1 MAKDPDCLHN
11 LIDNPKHQAAL
22 RELRGELEDWMK
34 RTNDPML
41 TVFQKRED
49 ADLREAY
56 VQKLEK
62 EALERRA
69 NKRKGKGNASKRS
82 NLLKW
87 QVPKSITPGEP
98 ATITITHTIPKRLG
112 EQSLH
117 VTLKDGQGKRIERK
131 VLKTSGKGIIKVT
144 FDVPRELPGNKANF
158 ALFIGE
164 EFSKNL
170 QHLTSKPIPA
180 E

>member
-1 MAKDPDCLHN
+1 MDEA
-11 LIDNPKHQAAL
+11 
-22 RELRGELEDWMK
+22 
-34 RTNDPML
+34 
-41 TVFQKRED
+41 FQKR
-49 ADLREAY
+49 ANANFREAY
-56 VQKLEK
+56 VQKLEE

-87 QVPKSITPGEP
+87 QIPNSVTPGKP

-131 VLKTSGKGIIKVT
+131 ILKTFGKGIIKVT
-144 FDVPRELPGNKANF
+144 FEVPKELPGNKANF